1 MAANFPY
8 VATPGNIKRVLTKIQ
23 EAATPQRFTQDF
35 LETKLGMSGGGAR
48 PLIPFLKRIGFLA
61 SDGSPTEL
69 YKRFRNPSQSG
80 AALAEGMKIG
90 YKTLFE
96 ANEYAHELSDEKLK
110 GLLVQLTGEPENSSV
125 LKLIMSAFKS
135 LKEFANFDE
144 VQQAEPE
151 PVKATALPEGMRPFT
166 IPEEH
171 PHKRGSSGVGLNLSY
186 TINLNLPATSDVA
199 VFDAIFKSLKANL
212 LKE

>member
-1 MAANFPY
+1 MSVSFPY
-8 VATPGNIKRVLTKIQ
+8 VATPGNIKRVLIKIQ
-23 EAATPQRFTQDF
+23 EAGTPPRFTQDF

-69 YKRFRNPSQSG
+69 YKRFRNPTQTG
-80 AALAEGMKIG
+80 AAAAEALKIG
-90 YKTLFE
+90 YKSLFE
-96 ANEYAHELSDEKLK
+96 SNEYAHELQDQKLK

-125 LKLIMSAFKS
+125 LKLIISAFKA
-135 LKEFANFDE
+135 LKEFCTFDD
-144 VQQAEPE
+144 VFQTAPE
-151 PVKATALPEGMRPFT
+151 PVKVPPSTDGIKQIT

-171 PHKRGSSGVGLNLSY
+171 PHKKVGSGVGLNLSY
-186 TINLNLPATSDVA
+186 TINLNLPATSDIA
-199 VFDAIFKSLKANL
+199 VFDAIFKSLKTHL